1 MWVWFHRWF
10 NDILIIY
17 MKKVWKTIVT
27 ENQRRSSKA
36 PVTLHRIKLYQLP
49 FKKENQTIIPS
60 AKMYTKI
67 ANPSLDQ
74 QFSKNNVLKI
84 YFRKGNNWK
93 KLENELRSC
102 LKRSH
107 SEKKT
112 EIVVI
117 KSNRRDPAITKSYDS
132 KKHASEAHQKSWQQ
146 KKNVLQLE
154 SEACLV
160 QSAYFSSHPKDTLT
174 NGEVFGEVWFTKGH
188 DDHFIWEARILHGW
202 PLKKLVVFQ

>member
-146 KKNVLQLE
+146 KKTFCNLNLKPVWFNPLTSHLIPKIPWQMVR
-154 SEACLV
+154 CLV
-160 QSAYFSSHPKDTLT
+160 RCGSPRDMMITS
-174 NGEVFGEVWFTKGH
+174 FGRPESCMVG
-188 DDHFIWEARILHGW
+188 
-202 PLKKLVVFQ
+202 PLKSW